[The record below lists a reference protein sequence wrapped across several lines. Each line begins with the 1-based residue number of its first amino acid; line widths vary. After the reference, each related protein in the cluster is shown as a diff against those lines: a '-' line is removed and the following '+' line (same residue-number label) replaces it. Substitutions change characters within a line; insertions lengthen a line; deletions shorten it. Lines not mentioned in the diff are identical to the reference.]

1 MTLKLTKKDVA
12 LFLVAL
18 LVASL
23 INMVPATLIQGE
35 YSPAAAR
42 VFSQSLPVSDPQVT
56 SEK

>member
-1 MTLKLTKKDVA
+1 MTHKLTKKNFV
-12 LFLVAL
+12 LLLVAL

-42 VFSQSLPVSDPQVT
+42 VFYQSLPVSNSQAT